1 MKTKAKGV
9 RAAAA
14 ALLAVFG
21 IVLFLP
27 LFAGASAAEAE
38 AHYCDDG
45 YYDEGYGGEG
55 QSANASYTIEYD
67 YYVEHREYYVSAAPS
82 YSSVTEEQTNNCASK
97 AGANIIGYYDR
108 YYPELIPDF
117 EPGYLYPNNAY
128 LYFPKANLQPLNNL
142 ITALYYMMNTNVT
155 APGAT
160 EQDFKDGL
168 TEYVEDHG
176 YDIGFSSFHNN
187 STSVNYTAVQQM
199 VQQKKVGVLLCSK
212 YNFIFSINHLSSGNS
227 TLISKRDYNIS
238 HMMMVYGYLIIDYY
252 KDGSCIASET
262 YLQVSSGFADG
273 SQGYIKMNDYLTID
287 NALVVSIS

>member
-27 LFAGASAAEAE
+27 LFAGVSAAEAE

-82 YSSVTEEQTNNCASK
+82 YSSVTAEQTNNCASK

-128 LYFPKANLQPLNNL
+128 LYFPRVFQEQSDL

-199 VQQKKVGVLLCSK
+199 VQQKKVGVLLCDK
-212 YNFIFSINHLSSGNS
+212 YNFIFSINHDPDGTN
-227 TLISKRDYNIS
+227 TYISKRDYNIS

>member
-55 QSANASYTIEYD
+55 QSAPASYTIDYD
-67 YYVEHREYYVSAAPS
+67 YYVEHREYCSPGAPS
-82 YSSVTEEQTNNCASK
+82 YTSVSAEQTNNCASK

-128 LYFPKANLQPLNNL
+128 LYFPRVFQEQSDL

-212 YNFIFSINHLSSGNS
+212 YNFVFSINHLSSGNS
-227 TLISKRDYNIS
+227 TLISKRNYNIS